1 MTETPVNEP
10 TPTQPPP
17 TRPPWYR
24 RHLRRIAAA
33 FIAAGLLIVL
43 AQWVLLPWLLHDRIA
58 AALSDAGVRDARFHV
73 SRATL
78 WGSQLTEVTA
88 GDASAV
94 HLDRVDLDYTLR
106 DLWHGRLRAI
116 RIAGTTLKLNV
127 RDGRIDLEPL
137 RGLTAGSPA
146 SR

>member
-78 WGSQLTEVTA
+78 WGQA
-88 GDASAV
+88 RRGGHAIFNA
-94 HLDRVDLDYTLR
+94 DYNPTTP
-106 DLWHGRLRAI
+106 W
-116 RIAGTTLKLNV
+116 RI
-127 RDGRIDLEPL
+127 IMF
-137 RGLTAGSPA
+137 
-146 SR
+146 